1 MLKLIG
7 NNMNI
12 GFYNWEYFFIF
23 VVMNNV
29 FFWIVEYVDIFVD
42 EFVFVKGVVREGV
55 FGEKDIDFME
65 ENNIFI
71 NWDGFV
77 DYESGI
83 FFYKVVLFFW
93 CLKLEEMLNG
103 VNNDSI
109 VVINIME
116 NFVCI
121 YFLKEGMFILFVIVF
136 NNVGELF
143 DVVCLDGIIYD
154 LFLIEIFNLIGFKF
168 MIG

>member
-1 MLKLIG
+1 M
-7 NNMNI
+7 
-12 GFYNWEYFFIF
+12 
-23 VVMNNV
+23 
-29 FFWIVEYVDIFVD
+29 
-42 EFVFVKGVVREGV
+42 

-77 DYESGI
+77 DYESEI

-121 YFLKEGMFILFVIVF
+121 YFLK
-136 NNVGELF
+136 
-143 DVVCLDGIIYD
+143 
-154 LFLIEIFNLIGFKF
+154 
-168 MIG
+168 